1 MGEGGFSSDV
11 LLVRFVHN
19 ADPRLG
25 AGRVWGEK
33 EKEREENRV
42 EIFETHGFSVAH
54 PLWPSRQEYTCSNS
68 RMRARIA
75 M

>member
-1 MGEGGFSSDV
+1 M
-11 LLVRFVHN
+11 

-25 AGRVWGEK
+25 AGNAWEEEEK